1 MNAME
6 VTPTKKSTFAF
17 LVLTVVS
24 GLMFALGMCMCLL
37 PEWNLFTPGVIV
49 TALGALAL
57 IIIGL
62 VKWIMAGKP
71 MAKINWA
78 LTGKIAYAVLACLVL
93 GAGMAMIMAFESLML
108 PGIAVGVV
116 GIVLALGCI
125 PVFRGLK

>member
-1 MNAME
+1 M
-6 VTPTKKSTFAF
+6 KKSTFTF

-37 PEWNLFTPGVIV
+37 PEWNMFTPGVIV
-49 TALGALAL
+49 TALSALAL

-71 MAKINWA
+71 MAKINRA

-93 GAGMAMIMAFESLML
+93 GAGMAMIMVFEGLML

>member
-1 MNAME
+1 M
-6 VTPTKKSTFAF
+6 KKSTFTF

-37 PEWNLFTPGVIV
+37 PEWNMFTPGVIV

-57 IIIGL
+57 VIIGL

-93 GAGMAMIMAFESLML
+93 GDGMAMIMAFEGLML

>member
-1 MNAME
+1 M
-6 VTPTKKSTFAF
+6 KKSTFIF

-24 GLMFALGMCMCLL
+24 GLMFGLGMCMCLL

-78 LTGKIAYAVLACLVL
+78 LTGKIAYAVLAYLVL
-93 GAGMAMIMAFESLML
+93 GAGMAMIMAFEGLIL

-125 PVFRGLK
+125 PVFKGLK

>member
-1 MNAME
+1 M
-6 VTPTKKSTFAF
+6 KKSTFIF
-17 LVLTVVS
+17 LVLTVVF

-78 LTGKIAYAVLACLVL
+78 LTGKLAYAVLAYLVL
-93 GAGMAMIMAFESLML
+93 GAGMAMIMAFEGLML

-125 PVFRGLK
+125 PVFKGLK

>member
-1 MNAME
+1 M
-6 VTPTKKSTFAF
+6 KKSTFTF

-24 GLMFALGMCMCLL
+24 SLMFALGMCMCLL
-37 PEWNLFTPGVIV
+37 PEWNLFPPGGIV

-71 MAKINWA
+71 MAKINRA

-93 GAGMAMIMAFESLML
+93 GAGMAMIMVFEGLML

-125 PVFRGLK
+125 PVFKGLK

>member
-1 MNAME
+1 M
-6 VTPTKKSTFAF
+6 KKSTFTF

-37 PEWNLFTPGVIV
+37 PEWNMFTPGVIV

-57 IIIGL
+57 VIIGL

-71 MAKINWA
+71 MAKLNRA

-93 GAGMAMIMAFESLML
+93 GAGMAMIMAFEGLML

-116 GIVLALGCI
+116 GIVLGLGCI

>member
-1 MNAME
+1 M
-6 VTPTKKSTFAF
+6 KKSTFTF

-37 PEWNLFTPGVIV
+37 PEWNMFTPGVIV

-93 GAGMAMIMAFESLML
+93 GAGMAMIMAFEGLML

>member
-1 MNAME
+1 M
-6 VTPTKKSTFAF
+6 KKSTFTF

-37 PEWNLFTPGVIV
+37 PEWNMFTPGVIV

-93 GAGMAMIMAFESLML
+93 DAGMAMIMAFEGLVL

-125 PVFRGLK
+125 PVFKGLK

>member
-1 MNAME
+1 M
-6 VTPTKKSTFAF
+6 KKSTFTF
-17 LVLTVVS
+17 LVLTVVF

-93 GAGMAMIMAFESLML
+93 GAGMAMIMAFEGLML

-116 GIVLALGCI
+116 GLVLALGII
-125 PVFRGLK
+125 PVFKGLK

>member
-1 MNAME
+1 M
-6 VTPTKKSTFAF
+6 KKSTFTF

-93 GAGMAMIMAFESLML
+93 GAGMAMIMAFEGLML
-108 PGIAVGVV
+108 PGVAVGVA
-116 GIVLALGCI
+116 GILLALGAI
-125 PVFRGLK
+125 PVCRGLK

>member
-1 MNAME
+1 M
-6 VTPTKKSTFAF
+6 KKSTFTF

-57 IIIGL
+57 VIIGL

-71 MAKINWA
+71 MAKINWV
-78 LTGKIAYAVLACLVL
+78 LTGKIAYVVLACLVL
-93 GAGMAMIMAFESLML
+93 GAGMAMIMAFEGLML
-108 PGIAVGVV
+108 PGVAVGVV
-116 GIVLALGCI
+116 GIVLGLGCI
-125 PVFRGLK
+125 PVFKGLK

>member
-1 MNAME
+1 M
-6 VTPTKKSTFAF
+6 KKSTFTF

-49 TALGALAL
+49 TALGALPL

-93 GAGMAMIMAFESLML
+93 GAGMAMIMAFEGLML
-108 PGIAVGVV
+108 PGIAVGVA
-116 GIVLALGCI
+116 GILMALFAV
-125 PVFRGLK
+125 PVCKGLM

>member
-1 MNAME
+1 M
-6 VTPTKKSTFAF
+6 KKSTFTF

-71 MAKINWA
+71 MAKINWV

-93 GAGMAMIMAFESLML
+93 GAGMAMIMAFEGLML
-108 PGIAVGVV
+108 PGIAVGVA
-116 GIVLALGCI
+116 GILMALFAV
-125 PVFRGLK
+125 PVCKGLK

>member
-1 MNAME
+1 M
-6 VTPTKKSTFAF
+6 KKSTFTF

-78 LTGKIAYAVLACLVL
+78 LTGKIAYAVLAYLVL
-93 GAGMAMIMAFESLML
+93 GAGMAMIMAFEGLML

-125 PVFRGLK
+125 PVFKGLK

>member
-1 MNAME
+1 M
-6 VTPTKKSTFAF
+6 KKSTFIF

-24 GLMFALGMCMCLL
+24 GLMFGLGMCMCLL

-78 LTGKIAYAVLACLVL
+78 LTGKIAYAVLAYLVL
-93 GAGMAMIMAFESLML
+93 GAGMAMIMAFEGLML
-108 PGIAVGVV
+108 PSIAVGVV
-116 GIVLALGCI
+116 GIVLVLGCI
-125 PVFRGLK
+125 PVFKGLK